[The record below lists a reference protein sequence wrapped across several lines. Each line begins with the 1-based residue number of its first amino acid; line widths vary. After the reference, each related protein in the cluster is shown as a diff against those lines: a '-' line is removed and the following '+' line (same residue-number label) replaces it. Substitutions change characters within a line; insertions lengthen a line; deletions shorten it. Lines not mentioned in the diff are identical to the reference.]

1 MGTALQT
8 VEGRWRALA
17 WGPDGAALAMGGD
30 EGVRILDPA
39 TGAAIAALPDPATAL
54 AWRPDGRAL
63 AVAVREQN
71 VIRLWETP

>member
-1 MGTALQT
+1 
-8 VEGRWRALA
+8 
-17 WGPDGAALAMGGD
+17 MGGD

-39 TGAAIAALPDPATAL
+39 TGAVIATLPDPATAL
-54 AWRPDGRAL
+54 AWRADGRAL

>member
-1 MGTALQT
+1 
-8 VEGRWRALA
+8 V
-17 WGPDGAALAMGGD
+17 
-30 EGVRILDPA
+30 IA
-39 TGAAIAALPDPATAL
+39 TLPDPATAL